1 MKLEVQKLVT
11 HEVPESSGLKLH
23 KKNTIR
29 DTAAHLNDLL
39 DDERRQNEF
48 EQSLMFS
55 QKLMISDDGNL
66 VTQSRVVIPETIMI
80 SHSNE
85 EYKKKKQE
93 EDYN

>member
-11 HEVPESSGLKLH
+11 HEAPESSGLKLH

-55 QKLMISDDGNL
+55 
-66 VTQSRVVIPETIMI
+66 
-80 SHSNE
+80 
-85 EYKKKKQE
+85 
-93 EDYN
+93 